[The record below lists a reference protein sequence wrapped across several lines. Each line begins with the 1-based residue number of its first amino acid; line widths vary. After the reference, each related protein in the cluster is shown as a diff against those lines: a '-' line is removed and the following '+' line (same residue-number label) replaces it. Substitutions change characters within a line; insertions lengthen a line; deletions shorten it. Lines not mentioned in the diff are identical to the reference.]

1 MAKREPRSIKMHH
14 ILFLAGCVGL
24 TLTTVWAF
32 YDDYFQRE
40 YPKYQQEFNKVEIE
54 RLEAE
59 KVKAMGEWQDLKAE
73 SQDLAAKI
81 DSIKKEI
88 QKNER
93 DLRVERE
100 DVRKINDDLA
110 ILRRKLNFAGTDS
123 GVVNWD
129 WQIAKEADKAKAY
142 ERVLQHAVYT
152 RGLFDEVLG
161 KEAELTKHQDAI
173 NLFEDR
179 LKNANKKLAAFDA
192 HLLEV
197 WKGLEKAKGNPVLNF
212 VKDAAGVDFIEPR
225 WNLNDQIVL
234 PNLPVDVLFASTQR
248 VDRCVVCHKGIDNPD
263 ATYRTLDGEKK
274 VLRSHP
280 RMDLYV
286 SPNSKHPM
294 KVFGCT
300 ICHQGRGMGVSFLRA
315 AHTPRDAAQGEQW
328 KKDYGW
334 DTLDKHAPGQPLW
347 DAPMLP
353 MQYVEA
359 SCAKCHKGTD
369 NVPGATKLNKGREIF
384 RERGC
389 VNCHVGTT
397 DPDLAWMGRIGPD
410 LRKIGEKSDAHW
422 TQSWIENP
430 TKFRPDTRMP
440 RIFGLENRKDLV
452 NGNWIP
458 EQLAEVSYD
467 SSSNAKPTDARH
479 PREPVEIEAITTYL
493 FATSKLREEKLPEPP
508 KGDSAKGAKVFEQV
522 GCLACH
528 STRTAKD
535 TFTINNH
542 GPDLSRIGEK
552 VKPSWLFQWLKN
564 PKHYWAETRMPS
576 MRLSDEE
583 AANLTAYLMTEMK
596 DPKAKP
602 AQHAASPAWT
612 YDAMI
617 RDLLLNNTP
626 DFRIVEKLGDSDA
639 LVREELKKKVK
650 YGAKPGDTKKIDL
663 GTGEWTDA
671 QIEAVMKVLDGMGQD
686 AASKDRAKKA
696 FYTGATLIQN
706 YGCFACHNI
715 QGWTNAPLSCV
726 NLNGEG
732 DKDVAKF
739 AFGNTHIPHT
749 RWDWIY
755 LKIARPR
762 VYDEGALEITKPLDR
777 LRMPWFGYRKEAGE
791 HGGAGHSHSASK
803 TPSEFSQRAS
813 GGEAHGNATSAVE
826 TARQNEDVDEGFGL
840 SHEEVEALVTVV
852 LSYTNEPIP
861 LDMKKKP
868 TPKELAVNAGER
880 VIQSLHCTGCH
891 LVGLDKPVTQ
901 LDKITGHFDEAKKG
915 RVALASLL
923 TREAQIAAKNMG
935 LYSDRDAFSLNHE
948 GAAGFL
954 HFGRGTYL
962 TEVTLPIL
970 LAELDVRRSQSEP
983 TEKLGFRFL
992 KEREF
997 KKLKQGQER
1006 WTAYGNLV
1014 SAAKFAELTH
1024 FFFPDKGEKSAEAK
1038 KAYEKVKD
1046 LYVNVD
1052 AYERLAGTEAL
1063 KGAEKDSGFQ
1073 VSERD
1078 YRDRTAAGSTWPSVE
1093 LEVRWT
1099 QGEGLI
1105 VPFIVQKEASQQQA
1119 PPSLAFQGGKVQPDW
1134 FYGFL
1139 KNVQPLRPTLNIRM
1153 PSFWAEGPSTPYK
1166 QVYPSGRSSAVK
1178 ADLRP
1183 NGANGEPAPGP
1194 DSLTTTPDDALQI
1207 VEYFNAVGDQK
1218 AYGFQPVPVMT
1229 DENRKLYQKGYQLLF
1244 PADAKLNP
1252 GGVSCTSCHSIG
1264 TQETAA
1270 PKGPNL
1276 TVVKRRFKE
1285 EWLLR
1290 FLTFPQAL
1298 YPWANMPANFY
1309 DWTSY
1314 EFTPENPLRGMGK
1327 GDEKEFKSLTDRI
1340 GAIKFYML
1348 TSGENEV
1355 GKTPGP
1361 VAPAAAPAPKQ
1372 P

>member
-32 YDDYFQRE
+32 YNDYFQRE
-40 YPKYQQEFNKVEIE
+40 YPKYQEVFNQVEIE

-59 KVKAMGEWQDLKAE
+59 KQKAIGEWQDLNAE
-73 SQDLAAKI
+73 SQDITKKI
-81 DSIKKEI
+81 DEIEKEI
-88 QKNER
+88 KKNER

-110 ILRRKLNFAGTDS
+110 LLRRKLNFAGTDT
-123 GVVNWD
+123 GVINWD
-129 WQIAKEADKAKAY
+129 WQSAKEADKAKAY
-142 ERVLQHAVYT
+142 ERVLQHAAYT

-161 KEAELTKHQDAI
+161 KEAEAAKHQAVV
-173 NLFEDR
+173 NQFEDR
-179 LKNANKKLAAFDA
+179 LKDANKRKAAFDG
-192 HLLEV
+192 HLKEV
-197 WKGLEKAKGNPVLNF
+197 LTALYKAKGIPALNYI
-212 VKDAAGVDFIEPR
+212 KDAPGIDFIEPR
-225 WNLNDQIVL
+225 ANLNDQIVL

-248 VDRCVVCHKGIDNPD
+248 VDRCVVCHKGIDNTD
-263 ATYRTLDGEKK
+263 ATYRTLDGDKK

-280 RMDLYV
+280 RLDLYV

-315 AHTPRDAAQGEQW
+315 AHTPRNEAQGEQW

-347 DAPMLP
+347 DYPMLP

-359 SCAKCHKGTD
+359 SCAKCHKGVD
-369 NVPGATKLNKGREIF
+369 NVPGAAKLNKGREIF

-397 DPDLAWMGRIGPD
+397 DADLAWMGRIGPD
-410 LRKIGEKSDAHW
+410 LRRIGEKTEAQW
-422 TQSWIENP
+422 AQSWIENP
-430 TKFRPDTRMP
+430 TKFRADTRMP

-452 NGNWIP
+452 NGNWTP
-458 EQLAEVSYD
+458 EELAQVSYD
-467 SSSNAKPTDARH
+467 SSANAKPTDTRH

-493 FATSKLREEKLPEPP
+493 FATSKLREEKLPDPP
-508 KGDSAKGAKVFEQV
+508 KGDAEKGEKVFEQV

-535 TFTINNH
+535 KYTFNNH

-552 VKPSWLFQWLKN
+552 VKPAWLFQWLKN

-576 MRLSDEE
+576 LRLSDEE
-583 AANLTAYLMTEMK
+583 AANLSAFLLKEMK
-596 DPKAKP
+596 DPNAKAPKHEE
-602 AQHAASPAWT
+602 APAWA
-612 YDAMI
+612 YDALI

-626 DFRIVEKLGDSDA
+626 DFRIVEMLGDADA
-639 LVREELKKKVK
+639 LVRDELKKKVK
-650 YGAKPGDTKKIDL
+650 YGTKPGETQKLDL
-663 GTGEWTDA
+663 GTGEWTEPQIDA
-671 QIEAVMKVLDGMGQD
+671 LVKVLDGMGAD
-686 AASKDRAKKA
+686 KAAKDRVKKV
-696 FYTGATLIQN
+696 FYSGATLIQN

-762 VYDEGALEITKPLDR
+762 IYDEGALEITRPLDR
-777 LRMPWFGYRKEAGE
+777 LRMPWFGYKKDSAPGSEGPSAGE
-791 HGGAGHSHSASK
+791 TPSK
-803 TPSEFSQRAS
+803 TVQGAS
-813 GGEAHGNATSAVE
+813 GGEAHAHATSSIE
-826 TARQNEDVDEGFGL
+826 TAKQNGDVDEGFGL
-840 SHEEVEALVTVV
+840 SHEDIEALVTVV

-868 TPKELAVNAGER
+868 TPKDIAVNAGER
-880 VIQSLHCTGCH
+880 VIHSLHCFGCH
-891 LVGLDKPVTQ
+891 LIGMDKPVTQ
-901 LDKITGHFDEAKKG
+901 VDPISGRFDEAKQG
-915 RVALASLL
+915 RVALAALL
-923 TREAQIAAKNMG
+923 TRKAQIAAKNMG
-935 LYSDRDAFSLNHE
+935 LFSDRDEFSLNHA

-954 HFGRGTYL
+954 NFGRGTYL
-962 TEVTLPIL
+962 SEVTLPML
-970 LAELDVRRSQSEP
+970 LAEMNVRRSASEALEP
-983 TEKLGFRFL
+983 LGLRFL
-992 KEREF
+992 KERDF
-997 KKLKQGQER
+997 KKIKKGQER
-1006 WTAYGNLV
+1006 WTTYGNLV
-1014 SAAKFAELTH
+1014 SQAKFVGLTR
-1024 FFFPDKGEKSAEAK
+1024 FFFADKSEEAQ
-1038 KAYEKVKD
+1038 KAYEENKV

-1052 AYERLAGTEAL
+1052 AYERMAGTEAL
-1063 KGAEKDSGFQ
+1063 RNAEKDSGFQ
-1073 VSERD
+1073 LSERD
-1078 YRDRTAAGSTWPSVE
+1078 LRDRVAAGSAWPGIE

-1099 QGEGLI
+1099 HGEGLL
-1105 VPFIVQKEASQQQA
+1105 VPYIVQKEGSQQQA
-1119 PPSLAFQGGKVQPDW
+1119 PPSLSFEGGKVQPDW

-1139 KNVQPLRPTLNIRM
+1139 RNVQPLRPTLNIRM
-1153 PSFWAEGPSTPYK
+1153 PSFWAEGPTSSYK
-1166 QVYPSGRSSAVK
+1166 QVYPSGRASAVLG
-1178 ADLRP
+1178 DLRP
-1183 NGANGEPAPGP
+1183 TGVNGEPAPGP
-1194 DSLTTTPDDALQI
+1194 DSLTSTPDDTLQI
-1207 VEYFNAVGDQK
+1207 VEYFNAIGEQK
-1218 AYGFQPVPVMT
+1218 PYGFQPVPVMT
-1229 DENRKLYQKGYQLLF
+1229 AENRKTYQLGYQLLF

-1264 TQETAA
+1264 ALETAA

-1276 TVVKRRFKE
+1276 ATAKRRFKD

-1290 FLTFPQAL
+1290 FLTFPQGI

-1314 EFTPENPLRGMGK
+1314 EYTPDDPLRGMGK
-1327 GDEKEFKSLTDRI
+1327 GEEKEFKSLTDRI
-1340 GAIKFYML
+1340 GAIKFYLL
-1348 TSGENEV
+1348 TSGEDEV

-1361 VAPAAAPAPKQ
+1361 TLPAAAPPAKQ